1 MMNRLLNFVITFMLL
16 FSIVETIAQEQSGG
30 SITGRIISTMTESPL
45 PGVTIRVLGSDK
57 GAISKKDGSFTI
69 KNVPFGI
76 QKVQFNLV
84 GYEQFISTDIPIGAG
99 KPAFLEIKLVE
110 KVIELE
116 GAEVRASYFIKRT
129 ESVTSTQNLNF
140 EDIRRAPGVQED
152 VIRAVALLPGVNVS
166 SAGRN
171 DLVVRGGAPFENLF
185 IVDNLEVNNIN
196 HFGSQGSTGGP
207 LSIINLDFVRNV
219 DFSAGGFGAKFGDK
233 TSSVTNIQLRNGN
246 ESQFGGKVN
255 LSATSFG
262 LNLEGPISDK
272 GSWLF
277 SARRSYLDF
286 IFQLAGFSFI
296 PQYWDFQGKANYRL
310 DDKNTLTFLTVSAI
324 NDVKLNNDELDDR
337 FKNSQVAIPDQY
349 QNFSGLTWKHLFGT
363 GFLTVTA
370 GSSYTRFT
378 TFQNDSNLTEIF
390 RNDSKEG
397 EFILRSDL
405 DLQLGPKTELTVG
418 NQVKYASILDYKILI
433 PGYVRTDQDGLQ
445 HPLELDTT
453 FSAYRNATYA
463 SISHAVGMHRF
474 TLGARLDYYNFT
486 EGNVFFSPR
495 MSYIYTLN
503 ENSSFIGSL
512 GRYYQAPS
520 YIWLIGDQ
528 SNKLK
533 PIKADQIVIGYAHT
547 PLEDVKVQ
555 LEVFYKDY
563 SNYPG
568 RVFRPQSVLAPSGF
582 DDISTDIPFGLEP
595 LSSEGTGWSRGA
607 ELFIQKKLS
616 ELPIYGLL
624 SVTYSE
630 SRFTSL
636 DGKERPSAYDSRF
649 IFNIALGWR
658 INEFWEVSAK
668 FRAATGVPTSPFTSD
683 GKIDFTQYNEGE
695 RLPGFNAAD
704 LRIDRRWNFASST
717 LIFYIDIQNVYG
729 RKNVSGIKWDPRT
742 QEALIQKSIGVL
754 PSIGVSWEF

>member
-1 MMNRLLNFVITFMLL
+1 MIRLTL
-16 FSIVETIAQEQSGG
+16 FSILLILLVLGNAESQEDRGG
-30 SITGRIISTMTESPL
+30 RITGRIVSSMTQSPL
-45 PGVTIRVLGSDK
+45 PGVTIRVIGTEL
-57 GAISKKDGSFTI
+57 GAISKKDGTFEI
-69 KNVPFGI
+69 KKVPFGI
-76 QKVQFNLV
+76 QKVQFNII
-84 GYEQFISTDIPIGAG
+84 GYQQFVQTDVPVGAG
-99 KPAFLEIKLVE
+99 KPAYLEIVLIE

-116 GAEVRASYFIKRT
+116 GAEVKASYFVKPS
-129 ESVTSTQNLNF
+129 EALTSTQNLNY

-152 VIRAVALLPGVNVS
+152 VIRAVALLPGVNVTA
-166 SAGRN
+166 AGRN

-219 DFSAGGFGAKFGDK
+219 DFSAGGFGARFGDK

-246 ESQFGGKVN
+246 ESQFGGKAT
-255 LSATSFG
+255 LSAVNFG

-310 DDKNTLTFLTVSAI
+310 DERNTLTFLTVSAI

-337 FKNSQVAIPDQY
+337 FKNSRVAIPDQY
-349 QNFSGLTWKHLFGT
+349 QNFSGLTWKHLFGN

-378 TFQNDSNLTEIF
+378 TFQNDSNLTEIY

-397 EFILRSDL
+397 EFILRTDL
-405 DLQLGPKTELTVG
+405 DLQIGPKTELAIG
-418 NQVKYASILDYKILI
+418 NQLKYAGILEYKILI
-433 PGYVRTDQDGLQ
+433 PGFVRTDQNGVQ
-445 HPLELDTT
+445 QPYGLDTNFT
-453 FSAYRNATYA
+453 TYRNATYA
-463 SISHAVGMHRF
+463 SLSHAFGLHRVSVG
-474 TLGARLDYYNFT
+474 GRLDYYNFT
-486 EGNVFFSPR
+486 DGNVFFSPR
-495 MSYIYTLN
+495 ISYTYQLN
-503 ENSSFIGSL
+503 ENSALIGSL

-520 YIWLIGDQ
+520 YIWLIGDP

-533 PIKADQIVIGYAHT
+533 PIRADQIVVGYSHT

-563 SNYPG
+563 AHYPS
-568 RVFRPQSVLAPSGF
+568 RVFRPQSVLAPAGF
-582 DDISTDIPFGLEP
+582 EDISTDIPFGVEP
-595 LSSEGTGWSRGA
+595 IVSVGTGWSRGA

-616 ELPIYGLL
+616 DLPIYGLL
-624 SVTYSE
+624 SVTYAE
-630 SRFTSL
+630 SRFTSI
-636 DGKERPSAYDSRF
+636 DGIERPSAYDSRF

-658 INEFWEVSAK
+658 INDFWEVSAK
-668 FRAATGVPTSPFTSD
+668 FRAATGVPTSPFTDD
-683 GKIDFTQYNEGE
+683 GRIDFTRYNEGE

-717 LIFYIDIQNVYG
+717 LIFYIDIQNIYG
-729 RKNVSGIKWDPRT
+729 RKNVNGIRWDVREQAAVY
-742 QEALIQKSIGVL
+742 QESIGVL
-754 PSIGVSWEF
+754 PSIGLSWEF